1 MIGFYNYSVILT
13 YMSLISAVI
22 GITFAVSGNILVAL
36 ICLLFSGFCDLFD
49 GRVARAMKNRTDDM
63 KSFGIQIDS
72 LCDLVAFTVLPATI
86 GFCLGGNRI
95 LVTFAACLIVL
106 CGVIRLAFFNV
117 LEINRQ
123 HENTGDPT
131 IYHGLPVTSTAIL
144 VPAFYCLKPLLGTHF
159 PTCYHIYLII
169 IAILFI
175 TNFSFKK
182 PNKKAFVYSQVVIG
196 IILAIAVIL
205 IYVL

>member
-13 YMSLISAVI
+13 YMSLVSAVV
-22 GITFAVSGNILVAL
+22 GVTFAVTGNIMGAL
-36 ICLLFSGFCDLFD
+36 ICLLISGFCDLFD
-49 GRVARAMKNRTDDM
+49 GRVARAMKNRTEDM

-86 GFCLGGNRI
+86 GFCIGGSKI
-95 LVTFAACLIVL
+95 LATFAACFIVL

-117 LEINRQ
+117 LEINRM
-123 HENTGDPT
+123 HENSGDPT
-131 IYHGLPVTSTAIL
+131 IYHGLPVTPTAL
-144 VPAFYCLKPLLGTHF
+144 FVPAFFCFKPLLGEHF
-159 PTCYHIYLII
+159 ATSFQIFLII
-169 IAILFI
+169 LAILFI

-182 PNKKAFVYSQVVIG
+182 PNKKVFIYSQVAIG
-196 IILAIAVIL
+196 VVLAVAIVL